1 MKGIHYNNEGTKPVA
16 YAIMKSLYSS
26 ANRDNNKLKSL
37 TEEME
42 NDMPSDDMET
52 DTSMEAAPIPA
63 FEATSTQTE
72 WRDDP
77 NDPNDFIATNETH
90 QSNQGLPLT
99 PHTFLFYKDTV

>member
-1 MKGIHYNNEGTKPVA
+1 MRGIHYNNEGTKPVA

-26 ANRDNNKLKSL
+26 ANRENHKLKTL

-72 WRDDP
+72 
-77 NDPNDFIATNETH
+77 
-90 QSNQGLPLT
+90 
-99 PHTFLFYKDTV
+99 